1 MGAFMSTYREALHA
15 HLENRPLLLE
25 AGFRQRPWA
34 FNKRYQRFLGVYQL
48 HQDSGLY
55 FPANAPL
62 EAIEAVFQASLLLP
76 AELYLLALDYSLSVS
91 FCEGSTLEGNSSTF
105 YADFSAQGKSCIY
118 AACSHREKRSV
129 SPHVEISDHS
139 LEGSILLAHWCHE
152 LGHLY
157 FRNAS
162 WELKQKFRQLLA
174 WEIAAGL
181 VCELTAY
188 AQSKLDEY
196 LAEVEKYEN
205 GPCNP
210 FLREK
215 AFLAYCE
222 ECFCETLAVLV
233 CRIWGREHPAFVS
246 ATTVSLAGRKAC
258 LEDAW
263 GLDLSLPSEFS
274 GAC

>member
-1 MGAFMSTYREALHA
+1 MSTYREALHA
-15 HLENRPLLLE
+15 HLENRPPLLE
-25 AGFRQRPWA
+25 AGSRQRPWA
-34 FNKRYQRFLGVYQL
+34 FSKRYQRFLGVYHL

-55 FPANAPL
+55 FSADASV
-62 EAIEAVFQASLLLP
+62 EAMEAVFQASLLLP
-76 AELYLLALDYSLSVS
+76 AELYLLALHYSLSVS
-91 FCEGSTLEGNSSTF
+91 FCEGPTLEGNSSTF
-105 YADFSAQGKSCIY
+105 YADFSAQEQC
-118 AACSHREKRSV
+118 CV

-139 LEGSILLAHWCHE
+139 LEGAILLGHWCHE

-174 WEIAAGL
+174 GEIAAGL

-205 GPCNP
+205 GPCSP

-222 ECFCETLAVLV
+222 ECFCETLAALV

-246 ATTVSLAGRKAC
+246 ATTANLAGRKAS

-263 GLDLSLPSEFS
+263 GLDLSLPCEFS
-274 GAC
+274 LGG

>member
-1 MGAFMSTYREALHA
+1 MSTYAEALHA
-15 HLENRPLLLE
+15 HFENRPQLLE
-25 AGFRQRPWA
+25 ACPRQRSWA
-34 FNKRYQRFLGVYQL
+34 YSKRHQRFLGVYHL

-62 EAIEAVFQASLLLP
+62 EAIEAVSQASLLLP

-91 FCEGSTLEGNSSTF
+91 FCKGPTLEGNSSTF
-105 YADFSAQGKSCIY
+105 YADFSA
-118 AACSHREKRSV
+118 REKRCV

-139 LEGSILLAHWCHE
+139 LEGAILLPHWCHE

-157 FRNAS
+157 FRNAF

-174 WEIAAGL
+174 GEIAAGL

-188 AQSKLDEY
+188 AQSKLDDY

-205 GPCNP
+205 APCSP

-246 ATTVSLAGRKAC
+246 ATTANLAGRKAC

-263 GLDLSLPSEFS
+263 GLDLSLPCEFS
-274 GAC
+274 GAG